1 MNGLMFSLLVVIFKK
16 RNKMSQYSAPILTPT
31 LVSTSLEA
39 LDATDRNSHASSCV
53 SPAFEPTFDYPRHT
67 VAAAELH
74 RVEVYSGQNLPQLEM
89 LERTHLDTLALITQ
103 EFAQKCDLE
112 CHIAEKKREFEEM
125 KAKIQRE
132 DAISKQRIAHQQV
145 LLELE
150 LAEQQYAFEQE
161 LAQRRIAVQRR
172 ASMSVAAANM
182 VVQDV
187 KPIPTPISQQRA
199 GANANIGVV
208 GQVVKPQP
216 QLPRV
221 DIPAKPRQAPAP
233 KTYSLKEVEALG
245 AKGQKLRNELQ
256 ALEEIVHEYWRKGND
271 PIKLMEK
278 VSNIQGL
285 IDENDKEFGVAM
297 KNLE

>member
-1 MNGLMFSLLVVIFKK
+1 MNSLKFSLLVVIFER

-31 LVSTSLEA
+31 LVSTSLET
-39 LDATDRNSHASSCV
+39 LDATDRNSHASSCA

-67 VAAAELH
+67 VAAELH

-103 EFAQKCDLE
+103 GYTQKCGLE
-112 CHIAEKKREFEEM
+112 YRIAEKKREFEEM
-125 KAKIQRE
+125 KAKIKRE

-150 LAEQQYAFEQE
+150 LAEQQRAFEQE
-161 LAQRRIAVQRR
+161 LAQRR

-187 KPIPTPISQQRA
+187 KPIQTPISQQRA

-221 DIPAKPRQAPAP
+221 DIPAKPAPAP

-256 ALEEIVHEYWRKGND
+256 TLEKTVHECWRKGND